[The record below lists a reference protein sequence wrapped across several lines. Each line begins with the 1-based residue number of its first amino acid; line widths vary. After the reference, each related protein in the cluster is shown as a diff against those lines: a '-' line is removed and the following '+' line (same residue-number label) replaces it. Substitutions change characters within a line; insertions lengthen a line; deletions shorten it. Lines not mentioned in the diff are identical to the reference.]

1 MLALTIVTAVIGFA
15 FGAYATFRY
24 GPTLSQRPGTTAV
37 GLVVCAL
44 VGAACA
50 LAFMYVYLAVHAF
63 STQGNIDTGLARAGE
78 AFGGTSP
85 DASIF
90 VNAVFSIASESGVL
104 LALAAGVF
112 LLAPSHR
119 GTAD

>member
-1 MLALTIVTAVIGFA
+1 MLALTIVTAALGFA
-15 FGAYATFRY
+15 FGAYTTFRY
-24 GPTLSQRPGTTAV
+24 GPTLDKRPGSVAV
-37 GLVVCAL
+37 GLIVCAL
-44 VGAACA
+44 VGAAFA

-63 STQGNIDTGLARAGE
+63 ATADNIDAGFARGSE
-78 AFGGTSP
+78 SFGGSSP

-112 LLAPSHR
+112 LLAPSHA
-119 GTAD
+119 GATD